1 MSVNLSTSPRGLW
14 MTSDKNDGP
23 GKMCIKLRILLN
35 TLNKKNHTIIQV
47 SIKKRNFFRGSVIF
61 CVRCTLTVYS
71 VTFVTGP
78 QKFFSES
85 NPI

>member
-35 TLNKKNHTIIQV
+35 TLNKKPYHYS
-47 SIKKRNFFRGSVIF
+47 SINKKKEFLSWFSDF
-61 CVRCTLTVYS
+61 LCTLYTYS
-71 VTFVTGP
+71 ILCNLCNGTSEI
-78 QKFFSES
+78 FF
-85 NPI
+85 